1 MSARNPLDTSKF
13 TITAED
19 FKDELDHVLAYVQLA
34 SARCDLP
41 TLDDLF
47 VEADS
52 NRYWLLCYAVRFA
65 ARCAAQRGQDIAQDV
80 AGEAMEADGRDISS
94 RGWSRQVFGRLAKL
108 RQPEDD
114 TDTELN

>member
-1 MSARNPLDTSKF
+1 MSARKPLDTSRF

-19 FKDELDHVLAYVQLA
+19 FQDELDRVLEYVQLA

-47 VEADS
+47 VETDT

-65 ARCAAQRGQDIAQDV
+65 ARCASQRVEDIALEV
-80 AGEAMEADGRDISS
+80 AEEAMEPDARGTSS
-94 RGWSRQVFGRLAKL
+94 RIWSRQVSNSLQEPGQL
-108 RQPEDD
+108 EDD
-114 TDTELN
+114 GDIDMN

>member
-1 MSARNPLDTSKF
+1 MSARKPLDTSTF

-19 FKDELDHVLAYVQLA
+19 LREELDRVLEYVELA

-47 VEADS
+47 VETDT

-65 ARCAAQRGQDIAQDV
+65 ARCASQRVEDIALDV
-80 AGEAMEADGRDISS
+80 AEEALEPDARGTSS
-94 RGWSRQVFGRLAKL
+94 RGWSRQVSKRLQNSINWKTT
-108 RQPEDD
+108 P
-114 TDTELN
+114 TSTSK